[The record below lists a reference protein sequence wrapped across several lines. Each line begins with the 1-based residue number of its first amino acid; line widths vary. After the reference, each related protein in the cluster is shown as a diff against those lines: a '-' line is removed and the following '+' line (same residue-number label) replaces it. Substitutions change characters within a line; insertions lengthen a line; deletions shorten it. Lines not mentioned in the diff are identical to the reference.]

1 MAPLTH
7 VFFDIGGVLGTN
19 GWDSEQRAAAA
30 AKYGLNAEF
39 ESRHRE
45 IVGDWELGRL
55 TIGEYL
61 DIAVFYEP
69 REFTRDDFLAC
80 MLDQSQPFPES
91 IALARRVREAG
102 AVRMFTLNNES
113 AELNQARIDRFGL
126 AGIFDAFLSSCWLAV
141 RKPTHR
147 IFTVALGV
155 AQAAAER
162 SLLIDDR
169 EQNLAPARACGM
181 RTILYRSPGQL
192 EEALA
197 AEGLL

>member
-30 AKYGLNAEF
+30 TKYGLNGEF
-39 ESRHRE
+39 DSRHRE

-55 TIGEYL
+55 TIAEYL

-69 REFTRDDFLAC
+69 REFSRDDFLAC
-80 MLDQSQPFPES
+80 MLDQSRPFPES
-91 IALARRVREAG
+91 IALARRVRDTG
-102 AVRMFTLNNES
+102 AVRLFTLNNES

-155 AQAAAER
+155 AQATAER